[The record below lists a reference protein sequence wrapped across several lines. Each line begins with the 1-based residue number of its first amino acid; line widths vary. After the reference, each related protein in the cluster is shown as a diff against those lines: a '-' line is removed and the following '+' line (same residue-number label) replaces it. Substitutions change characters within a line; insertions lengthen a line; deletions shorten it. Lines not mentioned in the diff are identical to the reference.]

1 MFRLVQIIWKRKCQ
15 LSQSFQLST
24 HGENFI
30 IFKLKKKKDPDIGID
45 GFDKQIRYSQETSYI
60 PRNKIMESTKIS
72 LYN

>member
-1 MFRLVQIIWKRKCQ
+1 MPIISK
-15 LSQSFQLST
+15 FST
-24 HGENFI
+24 FYSWGKFYY
-30 IFKLKKKKDPDIGID
+30 LQVKKKKDPDIGID

>member
-1 MFRLVQIIWKRKCQ
+1 MCHLVQIIWKHKCQ

-24 HGENFI
+24 HGEIFI
-30 IFKLKKKKDPDIGID
+30 YLQVKKKKDPDVGID

-60 PRNKIMESTKIS
+60 PRNKIMESTKLS